1 MIKKNIIAAALL
13 ATGFAMSASA
23 SAQAYVGGTVGQAKW
38 NADCQ
43 GTTQCDTSDTAF
55 KLLGGLDLYPN
66 IAVEA
71 SYFSLGKATANV
83 SGIKAEFKAS
93 GVDLVGVFKTTPVNG
108 FVGFAKLGVGYIKGE
123 TSVSVGSLAGSTSK
137 NSAQAVAGLGVTY
150 QLTNNVSLRAE
161 YERRDAKVADVDGAK
176 VTISNFSV
184 GAQYAF

>member
-1 MIKKNIIAAALL
+1 MKKNIIAAALL

-23 SAQAYVGGTVGQAKW
+23 SAQAYVAGTVGQAKW

-66 IAVEA
+66 IGVEA
-71 SYFSLGKATANV
+71 SYFSLGKATATVN
-83 SGIKAEFKAS
+83 GIKAEIKAS
-93 GVDLVGVFKTTPVNG
+93 GVDVVGVFKTTPMNG

-123 TSVSVGSLAGSTSK
+123 VNASIGAVKGSVSK

-150 QLTNNVSLRAE
+150 QIANNVNLRAE

-184 GAQYAF
+184 GVQYAF

>member
-1 MIKKNIIAAALL
+1 MKKNIIAAALL

-23 SAQAYVGGTVGQAKW
+23 SAQAYVGGTVGQARW
-38 NADCQ
+38 NVDCQ
-43 GTTQCDTSDTAF
+43 GAGQCDKTDTAF

-71 SYFSLGKATANV
+71 SYFSLGKASASD
-83 SGIKAEFKAS
+83 SGLKGEFKAS

-123 TSVSVGSLAGSTSK
+123 VNASYGTLKGSLSK

-184 GAQYAF
+184 GVQYAF